1 VKSVAHALW
10 ALGPLTGLFVPLIGR
25 LWGGRASPY
34 GRRRLFVPAGAPAC
48 VVGMKCFANGNVVAA
63 AAAAAD
69 SAAAAPT
76 AVPAAAPAAA
86 AAAIAA
92 AAATSAAAVTRG

>member
-1 VKSVAHALW
+1 MW
-10 ALGPLTGLFVPLIGR
+10 ALSPLTGLLVPLIGT
-25 LWGGRASPY
+25 LWGARASPY
-34 GRRRLFVPAGAPAC
+34 GRRRLFVAAGAAAL
-48 VVGMKCFANGNVVAA
+48 VVGMKCFANGKVVAA

-86 AAAIAA
+86 AAIAA
-92 AAATSAAAVTRG
+92 AAAASAAADSRG